1 MFSSNFAFA
10 SAKENK
16 HQKAFFRYL
25 NKKYKIIISKSYKF
39 SRSLRFFENK
49 VILDHASFN
58 YKNLK
63 LPNLHR
69 LLWSLIFTTYVTSN
83 TKKNL
88 NGFITKNFEVK
99 NIVIIP
105 TYIDLT
111 IICDFILKTVLE
123 LGKKGY
129 IVIIIPLQNSKWVFR
144 SKPKHKLS
152 ATFMSEVL
160 KKSSQIFVHYPVRLT
175 PLRFHRYQ
183 TIASIDIFIS
193 SFILATWI
201 RLHFEKPIIWNFDF
215 QNYLLANFMKNKSI
229 TLYDCVDFFTSSNN
243 KLAKIV
249 HESER
254 RLIKKVDYF
263 FVNSHTLYNLKRK
276 TKTPTSIVPQGF
288 DLDTYQKS
296 ILAKQ

>member
-1 MFSSNFAFA
+1 MEFNENVITLYYTRIFSVPFLNVLLYRLQRVLIGKKLINFAFA

-39 SRSLRFFENK
+39 SRSLRFFEN
-49 VILDHASFN
+49 N
-58 YKNLK
+58 
-63 LPNLHR
+63 
-69 LLWSLIFTTYVTSN
+69 
-83 TKKNL
+83 
-88 NGFITKNFEVK
+88 
-99 NIVIIP
+99 VIIP

-249 HESER
+249 H
-254 RLIKKVDYF
+254 
-263 FVNSHTLYNLKRK
+263 
-276 TKTPTSIVPQGF
+276 
-288 DLDTYQKS
+288 
-296 ILAKQ
+296 